1 MVCPPFSPSVPLFP
15 HWTVAGAQAML
26 QLRCIAINQQ
36 WEDFTAFR
44 VQRESERLYPHTTLY
59 EIEDWPIPQ
68 AA

>member
-1 MVCPPFSPSVPLFP
+1 
-15 HWTVAGAQAML
+15 VAGAQAML